1 MAISA
6 AKMRP
11 ASWPEKKAQHYG
23 RCSTALARAPVDGCA
38 VYTGAMKLPSQLPE
52 EVERLTGA
60 ASPQHLRQAAATL
73 SECYRSA
80 GATGMRSEN
89 ERLAYLLV
97 RMPATFAAL
106 TYALKEAKQRLVL
119 PHSGNYA
126 MSDNGEASDA
136 GMAME
141 TMLDLGAGPGTAAW
155 AALEV
160 FPEVRQ
166 LSLIERDR
174 GFIDL
179 GRGLAAASDSP
190 ALRQAEW
197 IQADLKDRLAD
208 GTFDLVVASYSLGEL
223 PPAQRS
229 LCLRQAWQRTRKL
242 LVLVEPGTRA
252 GFGCIHQA
260 RSELIALGATLLAP
274 CPHRSAC
281 PMAAAGDW
289 CHFAARIER
298 TAMHRHIK
306 GAELGYEDEKFSYLA
321 ATPLR
326 ANPAEQRIVR
336 HPAYHSGFVELQLCA
351 ADGLSKRTVGRS
363 KKTEYRAAR
372 RASWGDA
379 WPVQPGK

>member
-1 MAISA
+1 
-6 AKMRP
+6 
-11 ASWPEKKAQHYG
+11 
-23 RCSTALARAPVDGCA
+23 
-38 VYTGAMKLPSQLPE
+38 MKLPSQLPE
-52 EVERLTGA
+52 EIERLTGA
-60 ASPQHLRQAAATL
+60 VPLQRLRLAATALSERYRSAAAT
-73 SECYRSA
+73 E
-80 GATGMRSEN
+80 MRSEN

-106 TYALKEAKQRLVL
+106 TYALKEAKQRLIL
-119 PHSGNYA
+119 PQSAKGA
-126 MSDNGEASDA
+126 MSDNDEASDD

-155 AALEV
+155 AVLEV
-160 FPEVRQ
+160 FPEMRQ
-166 LSLIERDR
+166 LSLIERDP
-174 GFIDL
+174 GLIDL
-179 GRGLAAASDSP
+179 GRRLVTTSDSP
-190 ALRQAEW
+190 VLRQAQW
-197 IQADLKDRLAD
+197 IQADLKGGLAD
-208 GTFDLVVASYSLGEL
+208 GTFDQVVASYSLGEL

-229 LCLRQAWQRTRKL
+229 QCLRQAWQRTRKL
-242 LVLVEPGTRA
+242 LVLVEPGTRV

-274 CPHRSAC
+274 CPHRLAC

-363 KKTEYRAAR
+363 KKAAYRAAR
-372 RASWGDA
+372 RAAWGDA
-379 WPVQPGK
+379 WPVQHGE